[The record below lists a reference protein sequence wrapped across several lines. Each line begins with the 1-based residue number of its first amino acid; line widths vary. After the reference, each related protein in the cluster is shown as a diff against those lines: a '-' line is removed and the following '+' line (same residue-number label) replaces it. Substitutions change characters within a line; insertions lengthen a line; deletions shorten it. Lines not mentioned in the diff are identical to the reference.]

1 MEMSPSQSLNNQ
13 TRTHPTGSLTVVG
26 IGPGNPDM
34 LTIAAEHA
42 IKNADVIIGNDFY
55 ITQIAHLCT
64 HQEIITSHM
73 GREVDRAKTAISRA
87 QDKKVVMV
95 SGGDPGVYVMAP
107 LILEI
112 AAQLAPDLPI
122 EIIPGITAANAGA
135 ALLGAPLSN
144 DFAVI
149 SLSDLLTPREII
161 VKRFRALCT
170 AGIPLV
176 LYNPKSRTRTSLFE
190 NVIEIAREYLPPDTP
205 VGIVTN
211 AYRDDERIIVTTLR
225 DIMDVFDCIDMH
237 TVVFIGGEETRMLDR
252 YHYGTRMLTPR
263 GYHRKYIY

>member
-1 MEMSPSQSLNNQ
+1 
-13 TRTHPTGSLTVVG
+13 
-26 IGPGNPDM
+26 M

-95 SGGDPGVYVMAP
+95 SGGDPGVYGMAP

-112 AAQLAPDLPI
+112 RCTD
-122 EIIPGITAANAGA
+122 GA
-135 ALLGAPLSN
+135 RPPHRDHPWHHRSKCRSCPLGAPLSN

-149 SLSDLLTPREII
+149 SLSDFLTPVR
-161 VKRFRALCT
+161 
-170 AGIPLV
+170 
-176 LYNPKSRTRTSLFE
+176 SS
-190 NVIEIAREYLPPDTP
+190 
-205 VGIVTN
+205 
-211 AYRDDERIIVTTLR
+211 
-225 DIMDVFDCIDMH
+225 
-237 TVVFIGGEETRMLDR
+237 
-252 YHYGTRMLTPR
+252 
-263 GYHRKYIY
+263 